1 LDTEEFKRMAR
12 PREGIDRDRYEIYD
26 YEMGNLVISLTVL
39 YPKRETRGHS
49 HPWEEVYFFSSSG
62 FGTMIVGEERIPITR
77 GDTVLVPKDAFHRVI
92 NTMNT
97 VALEFYCVWRRR
109 EE

>member
-1 LDTEEFKRMAR
+1 
-12 PREGIDRDRYEIYD
+12 
-26 YEMGNLVISLTVL
+26 
-39 YPKRETRGHS
+39 
-49 HPWEEVYFFSSSG
+49 
-62 FGTMIVGEERIPITR
+62 MIIGEERIPITR

-97 VALEFYCVWRRR
+97 VSLEFYCVWKRG